1 MRRDE
6 TAFGRVN
13 RYFTVTLAALALAV
27 SSLLATGTQLVFQ
40 WPGLLLIGAAALVA
54 APGLATGFH
63 RLGPVCVSLAV
74 AFAGYVFWRTS
85 TSPAAYPARLDAVIV
100 LGALC
105 VYAVTL
111 SASAQGGWRVWIGLL
126 VGLGLIQGG
135 IGLYQF
141 LREPSFHI
149 LPGFIRTYAEKR
161 ASGFYNNPNHFA
173 GFLEAVIPF
182 ALGIALF
189 ANVKRGWR
197 IVLFYLGLVL
207 AAALA
212 ITGSR
217 GGVAGFGASLLCMG
231 LSALII
237 HRSRMRSVGRKGVFV
252 AVGIVGLLFAAG
264 FFVMAQWGLDQRR
277 SVGPETLANSGRMT
291 YWKPALMQVQ
301 DQPWTG
307 TGSRTYD
314 DYARL
319 YRPAEWGGWQDRFDP
334 EFAHNDWLQLLGDY
348 GWLGLLLGVAL
359 VMAHAGAGIRFLWNH
374 PVGKARNESRDLTV
388 RRALAAGSLSVLA
401 AYAAH
406 SLLDFN
412 LHVLANAMVVSLS
425 FGFLASVTGEKST
438 SGFGRVAA
446 GLVFGAAALAAGA
459 GLLWQGARLF
469 PGEIAFE
476 RGQRA
481 AAEEQWLDAA
491 RLYGHTI
498 EIDPEHYPAL
508 QARATARMNQAR
520 VFAVPEVQRSF
531 LERALIDSKDALQ
544 LYPAHAPLHL
554 QVGACLDGMGE
565 WDAANE
571 ALLEA
576 VALAPNHRYVRGYY
590 ALHLFRRGVIEE
602 SELVLLE
609 AREAYEKVQQMGS
622 PSAQGRIREVDRAI
636 AELRKRR

>member
-1 MRRDE
+1 MERSLEFAGGE
-6 TAFGRVN
+6 TGKSSSVTAGETVFGKAS
-13 RYFTVTLAALALAV
+13 RYLAVTLAALALAV
-27 SSLLATGTQLVFQ
+27 SSLLATGTQMVFQ
-40 WPGLLLIGAAALVA
+40 WPGLLLMGAAALMA
-54 APGLATGFH
+54 APGMSTGVR

-74 AFAGYVFWRTS
+74 AFAAYVLWRSS

-105 VYAVTL
+105 AYAVTV
-111 SASAQGGWRVWIGLL
+111 AAGGKGGWRLWIGLL
-126 VGLGLIQGG
+126 VVLGVIQGV

-182 ALGIALF
+182 AFGIAF
-189 ANVKRGWR
+189 FTKVGRGWR

-207 AAALA
+207 AATLA

-217 GGVAGFGASLLCMG
+217 GGVAGFGASILCLG
-231 LSALII
+231 FLSLMIY
-237 HRSRMRSVGRKGVFV
+237 RGRMRSVGRIGVLA
-252 AVGIVGLLFAAG
+252 AVGIVALMFAAG
-264 FFVMAQWGLDQRR
+264 FFAMAKWGLDQRR
-277 SVGPETLANSGRMT
+277 GIGPETMANSGRVT

-319 YRPAEWGGWQDRFDP
+319 YRPVEWGGWQDRNDP
-334 EFAHNDWLQLLGDY
+334 EFAHNDWIQLLGDY
-348 GWLGLLLGVAL
+348 GLVGMLLGVAL
-359 VMAHAGAGIRFLWNH
+359 VVAHAGAGIRFLWRH
-374 PVGKARNESRDLTV
+374 PAGKARNENRDLTV
-388 RRALAAGSLSVLA
+388 RRALAASTLSVLA
-401 AYAAH
+401 AYAVH
-406 SLLDFN
+406 SVFDFN
-412 LHVLANAMVVSLS
+412 LHVLANAVVVALS
-425 FGFLASVTGEKST
+425 FGFLASTGIAKSRT
-438 SGFGRVAA
+438 GFGRGAV
-446 GLVFGAAALAAGA
+446 GLIFVAAALAAGG

-481 AAEEQWLDAA
+481 AAEEEWLEAM
-491 RLYGHTI
+491 RCYGKTI
-498 EIDPEHYPAL
+498 EIDPEHYLAL

-520 VFAVPEVQRSF
+520 VFAVPAVQRSF
-531 LERALIDSKDALQ
+531 LERALTDAKDALR
-544 LYPAHAPLHL
+544 LYPAHAPLYL

-565 WDAANE
+565 WDAAEE

-576 VALAPNHRYVRGYY
+576 VALAPNHRYIRGYY

-602 SELVLLE
+602 SELVLLK

-622 PSAQGRIREVDRAI
+622 PSA
-636 AELRKRR
+636 